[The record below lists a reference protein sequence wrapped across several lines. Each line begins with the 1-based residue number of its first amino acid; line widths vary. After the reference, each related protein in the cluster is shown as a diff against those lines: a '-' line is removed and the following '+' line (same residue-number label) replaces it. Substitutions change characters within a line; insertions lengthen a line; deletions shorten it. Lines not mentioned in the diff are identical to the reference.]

1 MKEIKETIFEATVH
15 YNDMVGSVS
24 ADNSDKTSITQW
36 LCERDLIKSG
46 QEQVIGIQLHPDEIN
61 VHPEN
66 NGEELVNP
74 VNVTILL
81 IPLGNIGAV
90 KANINSGKVPL
101 QLRRIDTRMAL
112 PEFFSLFKQINLTIS
127 LNQCKNNTQGSGFK
141 GILEGV
147 KYQYEMDSKEY

>member
-46 QEQVIGIQLHPDEIN
+46 QEQVIGIQLHPDEI
-61 VHPEN
+61 

>member
-1 MKEIKETIFEATVH
+1 MKEIKQTIFEATVH

-66 NGEELVNP
+66 NGEEVVNP

-81 IPLGNIGAV
+81 IPLGNIAAV
-90 KANINSGKVPL
+90 KADISSGKVPL
-101 QLRRIDTRMAL
+101 QLRRIDTKMTL
-112 PEFFSLFKQINLTIS
+112 PEFFSLFKRINLTLS
-127 LNQCKNNTQGSGFK
+127 LNQDKSNTQGSGFK

-147 KYQYEMDSKEY
+147 KYQYEV

>member
-1 MKEIKETIFEATVH
+1 MKETKQTIFEATVH

-24 ADNSDKTSITQW
+24 ADNFDKTSITQW
-36 LCERDLIKSG
+36 LFERGHIESG

-81 IPLGNIGAV
+81 IPLGNIAAV
-90 KANINSGKVPL
+90 KANISSGKVPL
-101 QLRRIDTRMAL
+101 QLRRIDTKMTL

>member
-36 LCERDLIKSG
+36 LCERDLIKLG

-66 NGEELVNP
+66 NGEEVVNP

-81 IPLGNIGAV
+81 IPLGNIAAV
-90 KANINSGKVPL
+90 KADISSGKVPL
-101 QLRRIDTRMAL
+101 QLRRIDTKMTL
-112 PEFFSLFKQINLTIS
+112 PEFFSLFKRINLTLS
-127 LNQCKNNTQGSGFK
+127 LNQDKSNTQGSGFK

>member
-36 LCERDLIKSG
+36 LCVRDLIEPR

-66 NGEELVNP
+66 NGEEVVNL

-81 IPLGNIGAV
+81 IPLGNIAAV
-90 KANINSGKVPL
+90 KANISSGKVPL
-101 QLRRIDTRMAL
+101 QLRRIDTKMTL
-112 PEFFSLFKQINLTIS
+112 PEFFSLFKRINLTLS
-127 LNQCKNNTQGSGFK
+127 LNQDKSNTQGSGFK

-147 KYQYEMDSKEY
+147 KYQYEV